1 MLAKLERS
9 LDSRAAKQRAVEED
23 RRQLAKLLNDIKP
36 SSAAGLAFAKSRAS
50 STGRFRAVF
59 CVDLVKNGRTVR
71 VIGPAW

>member
-23 RRQLAKLLNDIKP
+23 RRQLASFNDNKP
-36 SSAAGLAFAKSRAS
+36 SSAAGLALPNLAASRLAASGAFA
-50 STGRFRAVF
+50 G
-59 CVDLVKNGRTVR
+59 LVSARMAK